1 MNIGYVKSD
10 GSQVVTEPTYQG
22 GIVAIYYLGTTIGT
36 LMGGSISDHIGR
48 IRTVLIGCFFAIFGA
63 ALQVKF
69 ISHPPDTIRQL
80 THVLTPQ
87 RLAP

>member
-1 MNIGYVKSD
+1 MKVGYVKPD
-10 GSQVVTEPTYQG
+10 GSQVVTKPTYQG

-63 ALQVKF
+63 ALQVRNPLILF
-69 ISHPPDTIRQL
+69 RFF
-80 THVLTPQ
+80 
-87 RLAP
+87 A